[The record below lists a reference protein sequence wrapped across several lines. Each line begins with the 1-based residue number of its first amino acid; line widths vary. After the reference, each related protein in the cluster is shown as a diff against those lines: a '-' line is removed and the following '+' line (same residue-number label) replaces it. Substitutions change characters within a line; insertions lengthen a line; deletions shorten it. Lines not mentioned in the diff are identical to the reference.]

1 MKSSEIKEYAYQNRV
16 ALWKIASKLNVCEN
30 TVARWL
36 HQEDLPEEKQR
47 QILNAIKEI
56 VTERTRL

>member
-1 MKSSEIKEYAYQNRV
+1 MTSTEIKEYAYQNRV
-16 ALWKIASKLNVCEN
+16 ALWKIANKLGVCEN

-36 HQEDLPEEKQR
+36 RQEDLPEDKQH

-56 VTERTRL
+56 VTDNMKL